1 MYMYGNLL
9 PRDEKG
15 QVDAGLGKTTSRGS
29 VALIEPTLSI
39 GETPTRHTIDG
50 IEMVFQFTPDTEAP
64 AEMNFHFPAW
74 RVLCMAENCSH
85 NQHNLYTLRGA
96 KVRDAKAWAH
106 YLDEALD
113 LFGAQSDLVFTSHHW
128 PVWGAEAVRRYLSK
142 QRDMYRYLH
151 DQTLRLANHGLT
163 PAEIAEDFQLPPSLA
178 LEWYNRSYYGSVSHN
193 SKAVYQRYLGF
204 FDGNPAHLH
213 PLPPEDA
220 GARYVELAGGA
231 EALLDKARDAFER
244 GEYRWV
250 AQLVDHLVFSD
261 PANATARELEAD
273 ALEQLGY
280 QTENATW
287 RNFFLTGAQE
297 LRSWRPA
304 DATTAGRTVGGGMLG
319 AAGLEYVFDYL
330 AVRLNGPAAEGRSCV
345 VNLRITDS
353 GEEAVL
359 RVENCVLHGLV
370 GHQEAE
376 AAVTLSLDR
385 SVLNA
390 LATGAADLGEEIESG
405 QVSVDGEAEEAV
417 ALFGMLDRFDRW
429 FAVVTP

>member
-1 MYMYGNLL
+1 
-9 PRDEKG
+9 
-15 QVDAGLGKTTSRGS
+15 
-29 VALIEPTLSI
+29 
-39 GETPTRHTIDG
+39 
-50 IEMVFQFTPDTEAP
+50 
-64 AEMNFHFPAW
+64 MNFHFPEW

-96 KVRDAKAWAH
+96 RVRDAKAWAR
-106 YLDEALD
+106 YLDEAIE
-113 LFGAQSDLVFTSHHW
+113 LFAADSELVFTSHHW
-128 PVWGAEAVRRYLSK
+128 PVWGTDAVRRYLSK

-163 PAEIAEDFQLPPSLA
+163 STEIAEDFRLPPSLA
-178 LEWYNRSYYGSVSHN
+178 QEWYNRSYYGSVSHN

-213 PLPPEDA
+213 PLPPAAA

-231 EALLDKARDAFER
+231 EALLEKARDAFER

-261 PANATARELEAD
+261 PANAAARELEAD

-297 LRSWRPA
+297 LRSWRPT
-304 DATTAGRTVGGGMLG
+304 DGTTAGRMAGAGLLA

-330 AVRLNGPAAEGRSCV
+330 AVRLNGPAAEGRSLV
-345 VNLRITDS
+345 VNLRLTDTD
-353 GEEAVL
+353 EEAVL
-359 RVENCVLHGLV
+359 RVENCVLHGLI
-370 GHQEAE
+370 GRQEAE
-376 AAVTLSLDR
+376 APVTLSLER

-390 LATGAADLGEEIESG
+390 LATGAADLGDQIEAG
-405 QVSVDGEAEEAV
+405 QVNVDGEAPEAV